1 VRMQS
6 LNVSPDAGTAVRLA
20 ETGGPPGRP
29 MRPKFRRIALV
40 GNPNVGKSV
49 IFGALTG
56 TYATVSNYAG
66 TTVEVTRA
74 AARFD
79 PAVEVIDTPG
89 VNSLTPNSEDEQVT
103 RDILL
108 DGVDLVVQVADAKN
122 LARALVLSA
131 QLAEAGVAFILV
143 LNMMDE
149 AAERGLRIDSATLSA
164 ALGVPVIE
172 TVAVRGVGLRRLG
185 TTLQEASESVYRV
198 RYPAAVE
205 SALLQIQRSLA
216 GLHIGQR
223 WLALMCLAG
232 DETLRPWLEKH
243 VGNSGRNALNDAY
256 RRVSTELGPHV
267 GYEINR
273 SRLRAAEQLARQVMR
288 NVASIQPP
296 VRSDGRYVRLAA
308 LAALTG
314 TVVLLAGDLGGA
326 AVLNGIPAR
335 AGGWLGIA
343 AALVLADRSEAMRA
357 AIGRWASQRG
367 TGLVMLA
374 VVLYVV
380 YRFVGVFAAGTAVD
394 FLENTVFG
402 SYINPFV
409 THALDSVLATV
420 GPSTGTGAVATR
432 FVRDLLIGPYG
443 LITVACTYAFAI
455 IFPIVTAFFLAFSVL
470 EDSGYLPRLAVIVN
484 RSFRAM
490 GLNGKAVLPMVLGLG
505 CDTMATLTAR
515 IMETPKERLLVTL
528 LLALG
533 VPCSAQLGVILGLF
547 GALPIWAPMVWAG
560 VVVGVLFS
568 VGFLAARLL
577 PGQRSDLIL
586 EVPPIRR
593 PQLSNIVIKT
603 VGRLEWY
610 LKEAV
615 PIFILGTL
623 VLFFLDTAGVLER
636 IVTASEPG
644 VVGILQLP
652 PKAAE
657 AFLIGF
663 FRRDYGSAGI
673 YALFQ
678 QGHLSPVQAVVA
690 LVTITLFVPCVA
702 NFFVIVKERGLGTA
716 LAMSAFIFPFAFLVG
731 GVINFTLRAVGLQ

>member
-1 VRMQS
+1 MRPLS
-6 LNVSPDAGTAVRLA
+6 VSDDTEAASVRL
-20 ETGGPPGRP
+20 ETTDAPCPPRVRP
-29 MRPKFRRIALV
+29 AFHRIALV

-56 TYATVSNYAG
+56 IYATVSNYAG
-66 TTVEVTRA
+66 TTVEISRA

-89 VNSLTPNSEDEQVT
+89 VNSLTPNSEDEQVS

-108 DGVDLVVQVADAKN
+108 AGVDLVVQVADAKN
-122 LARALVLSA
+122 LSRALVLSA
-131 QLAEAGVAFILV
+131 QLAEAAVPFILV

-149 AAERGLRIDSATLSA
+149 AAERGLRLDTATLSA
-164 ALGVPVIE
+164 TLGVPVVE
-172 TVAVRGVGLRRLG
+172 TVAVRGVGLRRLAAAVR
-185 TTLQEASESVYRV
+185 EATESPYRV
-198 RYPAAVE
+198 RYPAAIE
-205 SALLQIQRSLA
+205 SALLQIQRPLA
-216 GLHIGQR
+216 GLDIGQR

-232 DETLRPWLEKH
+232 DETLRPWLEQN
-243 VGNSGRNALNDAY
+243 VGAEGRVALDAAY
-256 RRVSTELGPHV
+256 RSVSTQLGGHV
-267 GYEINR
+267 GYEISR
-273 SRLRAAEQLARQVMR
+273 HRLRAAEQLARQVTQV
-288 NVASIQPP
+288 VAPERPRERADGTYP
-296 VRSDGRYVRLAA
+296 VAVGLAA
-308 LAALTG
+308 LAGCLL
-314 TVVLLAGDLGGA
+314 LLAGDLTGA
-326 AVLNGIPAR
+326 ALLNGLWGR
-335 AGGWLGIA
+335 TVGWLGIA
-343 AALVLADRSEAMRA
+343 AALVVADRSPTMRSA
-357 AIGRWASQRG
+357 VGRWAGQRG
-367 TGLVMLA
+367 TGLPMLC

-394 FLENTVFG
+394 FLEHTVFG
-402 SYINPFV
+402 SYINPAV
-409 THALDSVLATV
+409 TGALDWIIAALGPAT
-420 GPSTGTGAVATR
+420 GAGAVAAH
-432 FVRDLLIGPYG
+432 FVRDLLVGPYG
-443 LITVACTYAFAI
+443 LITVAFTYAFAI

-470 EDSGYLPRLAVIVN
+470 EDSGYLPRLAIIVN

-547 GALPIWAPMVWAG
+547 GALPVWAPMVWGG
-560 VVVGVLFS
+560 VVVGVMFA

-577 PGQRSDLIL
+577 PGERSDLIL

-593 PQLSNIVIKT
+593 PQLSNIVVKT

-623 VLFFLDTAGVLER
+623 VLFLLDAAGLLQR
-636 IVTASEPG
+636 IVTASEPA

-673 YALFQ
+673 YALFRD
-678 QGHLSPVQAVVA
+678 GHLSPVQAVVA

-702 NFFVIVKERGLGTA
+702 NFFVIVKERGARTA

-731 GVINFTLRAVGLQ
+731 GILNAALRAVGLQ